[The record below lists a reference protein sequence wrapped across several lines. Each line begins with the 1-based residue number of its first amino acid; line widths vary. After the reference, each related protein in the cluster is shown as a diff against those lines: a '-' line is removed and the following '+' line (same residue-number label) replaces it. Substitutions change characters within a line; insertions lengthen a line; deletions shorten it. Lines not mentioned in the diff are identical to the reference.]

1 MDTEHVTVQVR
12 QAVAVAQAGAP
23 PDVTLGAM
31 VEQSG
36 AVRLTVLR
44 AGCGAT
50 TYVFP
55 EVLTVAGV
63 LETALQGLLRRA
75 STGSLRP
82 CGPNGELP
90 L

>member
-1 MDTEHVTVQVR
+1 M
-12 QAVAVAQAGAP
+12 AQAGAP

-31 VEQSG
+31 VEESG

-55 EVLTVAGV
+55 EVLSVTGV
-63 LETALQGLLRRA
+63 LETELQGLVLRA
-75 STGSLRP
+75 STGALRP